1 MHFSMSLP
9 WMDHSSQKKEEEGSS
24 TSHHAVQQSPERER
38 HTFTFKYKDKSYIVA
53 CDKSQTVIDALNDNG
68 SFKKIN
74 NNNMQTE
81 IIIKRSEG
89 KFHGAAVN
97 TDFPCCLIERD
108 EVLNIQFITREKNA
122 SIEQKS
128 TEKTSLQQSTEKTSL
143 QHQKLVVLYIRTK
156 GEGKMKIII
165 KSTTLR
171 TVDYVC
177 VYAFVGETLES
188 ALWRDGRFV
197 DEIFVRGSELIEYDD
212 KKKDTVKVNSVG
224 KKQQPGK
231 KHLSSAKKESIEAPA
246 GALAVEPNVHQ
257 SQYPVNTEQK
267 ETQKAKMIKS
277 TNQSGAQ
284 VTGDLENT
292 EYKIL
297 CKDILEKLKDPEVR
311 KLYQKEF
318 DKGFKSFTEVTKVKQ
333 LMILSDSVCL
343 IGVEPSKDEQIAGE
357 QIAGEQ
363 IAELRLSPSEHQH
376 TFSLLRPIKVAFN
389 YEYSKSQAIVLR
401 CKNDLA
407 AYRYEKDKHIDYALL
422 ELDIDESISVNCS
435 QLLRN
440 YKHAPPNA
448 PPNSGGIYI
457 VGHPDCGVKKMDPCF
472 IIEIENRLQ
481 AINNH
486 ISQNRLYPYVS
497 LQCWPYLKEN
507 DITYDTCFFHGS
519 SGSPVFDEYC
529 YLIGMHTGGFDYK
542 EGDITRSVIEFA
554 YSMQSILES
563 LKNEVKTKRPDI
575 LNLLSEF
582 EFMKE
587 LPEET
592 EGARGANMPMEEQFQ
607 NQEDVKMEID

>member
-1 MHFSMSLP
+1 
-9 WMDHSSQKKEEEGSS
+9 MDHSSQKKEEEGSS

-212 KKKDTVKVNSVG
+212 KKERYIISLVVDSAWNEKRFQVKVNSVG

-363 IAELRLSPSEHQH
+363 IAEVE
-376 TFSLLRPIKVAFN
+376 LRPRN
-389 YEYSKSQAIVLR
+389 W
-401 CKNDLA
+401 
-407 AYRYEKDKHIDYALL
+407 LL
-422 ELDIDESISVNCS
+422 TL
-435 QLLRN
+435 
-440 YKHAPPNA
+440 
-448 PPNSGGIYI
+448 
-457 VGHPDCGVKKMDPCF
+457 
-472 IIEIENRLQ
+472 
-481 AINNH
+481 
-486 ISQNRLYPYVS
+486 
-497 LQCWPYLKEN
+497 
-507 DITYDTCFFHGS
+507 
-519 SGSPVFDEYC
+519 
-529 YLIGMHTGGFDYK
+529 
-542 EGDITRSVIEFA
+542 
-554 YSMQSILES
+554 
-563 LKNEVKTKRPDI
+563 
-575 LNLLSEF
+575 
-582 EFMKE
+582 
-587 LPEET
+587 
-592 EGARGANMPMEEQFQ
+592 
-607 NQEDVKMEID
+607 